1 VDALDAAVGD
11 DARPVER
18 RAEVGGELTRDAE
31 EVGLVLQGVGDLGV
45 LQERLGGMQPTLRQ
59 TPPQYFSSM
68 IATD

>member
-18 RAEVGGELTRDAE
+18 RRSRGELTRDAE
-31 EVGLVLQGVGDLGV
+31 EVGLVLQGVDDLGV